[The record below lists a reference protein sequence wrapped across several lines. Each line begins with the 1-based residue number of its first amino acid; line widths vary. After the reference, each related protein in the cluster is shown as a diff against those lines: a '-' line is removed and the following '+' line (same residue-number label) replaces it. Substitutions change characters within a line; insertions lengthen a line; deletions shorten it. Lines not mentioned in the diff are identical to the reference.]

1 MRYIMVENYQSA
13 DFYSE
18 RAADYEQKAERAV
31 DPAARASFLE
41 AAAKWRHSAATYQT
55 IKSRSA
61 DTTTESDDSER
72 PISVNSPTQ
81 GASFA
86 QHVFSTL
93 WSSWL
98 WLKRTSS

>member
-1 MRYIMVENYQSA
+1 MVENYQCT
-13 DFYSE
+13 DFYLE

-31 DPAARASFLE
+31 DLAARENFLE
-41 AAAKWRHSAATYQT
+41 AAAKWRHSADIYQS
-55 IKSRSA
+55 IKSLSA
-61 DTTTESDDSER
+61 ASPTESDDFEP

-86 QHVFSTL
+86 QHVFGKL

-98 WLKRTSS
+98 GLSRTPG

>member
-13 DFYSE
+13 DFYLE

-31 DPAARASFLE
+31 DPAARESFLE
-41 AAAKWRHSAATYQT
+41 AAAKWRHSAAIYQSM
-55 IKSRSA
+55 ISRSA
-61 DTTTESDDSER
+61 APPTESGDSEL
-72 PISVNSPTQ
+72 PIYVNSPTQ

-86 QHVFSTL
+86 QHVFDKL

-98 WLKRTSS
+98 G